1 MEVFSVNNSEH
12 WDEAAG
18 SFQDSY
24 RRGLNQYDKQ
34 LLNFLN
40 ENNMVFP
47 GAKVIDI
54 GCGVGKYGAELL
66 RQGCEITL
74 MDIAPKMTEQAEANL
89 EQISDEC
96 WEVHT
101 RDFDTVALD
110 DPMFGLGYHLSM
122 STVSPAIHAFESV
135 KKMTDIS
142 NAWCFVSRFSKFSP
156 AARDALMK
164 SAGVTPEPIM
174 ERISDDVAN
183 MIQCVSRAG
192 YLPMVKDVPYPWE
205 DLRSPEEEIRYILS
219 RYEFPDTDPEF
230 VKARLLRAIPDFL
243 DEDGLFHD
251 AVIAQVAWIYWNKN
265 LPENG

>member
-122 STVSPAIHAFESV
+122 STVSPAIHDFESV

-142 NAWCFVSRFSKFSP
+142 NA
-156 AARDALMK
+156 
-164 SAGVTPEPIM
+164 
-174 ERISDDVAN
+174 
-183 MIQCVSRAG
+183 
-192 YLPMVKDVPYPWE
+192 
-205 DLRSPEEEIRYILS
+205 
-219 RYEFPDTDPEF
+219 
-230 VKARLLRAIPDFL
+230 
-243 DEDGLFHD
+243 
-251 AVIAQVAWIYWNKN
+251 
-265 LPENG
+265 